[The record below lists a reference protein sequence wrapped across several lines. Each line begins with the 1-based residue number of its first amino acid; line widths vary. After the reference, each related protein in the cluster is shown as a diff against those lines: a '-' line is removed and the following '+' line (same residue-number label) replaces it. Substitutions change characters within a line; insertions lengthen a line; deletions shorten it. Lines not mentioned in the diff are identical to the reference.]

1 MSHDPVAN
9 RASGP
14 APTIG
19 KKSKHLSARRQ
30 KAYETRW
37 RILDA
42 AHAEFTS
49 RGYHDTTMAAIAA
62 SAGVSVQT
70 VYLVFRTKGA
80 LLEECVGNAV
90 LGHSRD
96 SDGGLPDASP
106 EFARALAEPD
116 GATALRLW
124 VDAAMPVYERTS
136 AIADAGKAA
145 YLSDPEIADWWKR
158 SEALRLAGSARMIQA
173 LADHGELRSDLS
185 VSAAVDI
192 LATELSPQSFLA
204 YTVDR
209 GWSVERLAGW
219 LKDALPR
226 LLVGDKPR

>member
-1 MSHDPVAN
+1 MSADPS
-9 RASGP
+9 ASDP
-14 APTIG
+14 ARTMG
-19 KKSKHLSARRQ
+19 KKSKRLSLRRQ
-30 KAYETRW
+30 KASETRW
-37 RILDA
+37 RMVDA
-42 AHAEFTS
+42 AHAEFTA

-62 SAGVSVQT
+62 RAGVSVQT
-70 VYLVFRTKGA
+70 VYLGFRTKSQ

-90 LGHSRD
+90 LGRTRD
-96 SDGGLPDASP
+96 SDGGLPGESG
-106 EFARALAEPD
+106 EFARALEEPD
-116 GATALRLW
+116 GATALGLW

-158 SEALRLAGSARMIQA
+158 SEALRLVGSGRMIQA
-173 LADHGELRSDLS
+173 LADHGALRSDLS
-185 VSAAVDI
+185 VAAAADI

-209 GWSVERLAGW
+209 GWSVERLAEW

-226 LLVGDKPR
+226 LLLNA